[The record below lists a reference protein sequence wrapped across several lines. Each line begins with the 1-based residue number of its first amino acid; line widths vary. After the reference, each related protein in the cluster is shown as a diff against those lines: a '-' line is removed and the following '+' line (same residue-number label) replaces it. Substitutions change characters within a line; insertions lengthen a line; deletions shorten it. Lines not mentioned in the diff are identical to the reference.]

1 MKVTVFLIFTLIS
14 LNIFSEEYFCSDGN
28 NFLSVME
35 REGSKFLYKTK
46 AVESTLEI
54 VYEDSEY
61 LFLIGNFNSYR
72 SFLNEKKSTTGGTVV
87 SINKV
92 TNEST
97 TIFISP
103 DKGESSTIVEQQCLE
118 NK

>member
-1 MKVTVFLIFTLIS
+1 
-14 LNIFSEEYFCSDGN
+14 
-28 NFLSVME
+28 ME

-46 AVESTLEI
+46 GVESTLEI

-61 LFLIGNFNSYR
+61 LFLIGNFYSTP
-72 SFLNEKKSTTGGTVV
+72 SLLNEKKRTTTGGTVV

-97 TIFISP
+97 SIFISP
-103 DKGESSTIVEQQCLE
+103 DKGESSTSNLEQQCLE
-118 NK
+118 KK